1 MREDL
6 SQLNLKIRKEA
17 DSILY
22 TQGLKLILDDYGTAH
37 VSGSY
42 ELNLMTWRDLDI
54 YLESNI
60 SEEQFFEMGN
70 KLAQL
75 LKPVKISFRNER
87 IARTKGLPNGLYWG
101 IYLGNE
107 RAGSWKI
114 DIWAVDTK
122 ELESL
127 LEYRNKIK
135 NRLTETT
142 RKRILDIKSQC
153 WQNPKYRKS
162 FTSTDIYDAVLDD
175 CISCYDEFQLYLKG
189 RAKNI

>member
-175 CISCYDEFQLYLKG
+175 CISCYDEFQLYIKG

>member
-75 LKPVKISFRNER
+75 LKPVKMSFRNER

-175 CISCYDEFQLYLKG
+175 GISCYDEFQLYLKG